1 MKETTRNFRGGIG
14 SAPAAG
20 LRLLL
25 PLIFVGLLIA
35 SIGGAG
41 HTQPFPDSTAPLFRD
56 AAEEVGMK
64 FRHFNGATGDY
75 FMAEIM
81 GAGVAV
87 FDYDNDGDLDVYLV
101 QGTTLAEGKKLL
113 LPPPA
118 DWKPGNRLFRNM
130 LIETGKLE
138 FVDVSEQAG
147 VGFVGYGMGAAVGD
161 YDNDGYQDLYVTNFG
176 RNVLYHNNGD
186 RTLTD
191 VTEAAGVDDVRWST
205 GASWVDY
212 DGDGLLDLYVANYV
226 DFTVKGSK
234 QCFAPTGELDYCTP
248 RIYRPSPDRLFRN
261 LGNGK
266 FADVTLQ
273 SGIGSA
279 VGFGLGV
286 VSDDFNGDG
295 LPDIYVANDST
306 PNFLWINQG
315 NGTFKESGLV
325 SGTAY
330 NAAGIPQAGMGV
342 ATARFHSPDAEDL
355 LVTNLTHEGCNLFL
369 NDGKGNF
376 YDAAS
381 EYGLLQATFPYTGF
395 GTQWF
400 DYDNDGLLDL
410 FIANG
415 AVTRLEALRGDPF
428 PFHQTNQLFHNEGQG
443 KRLRDVT
450 SFAGPVFALSEV
462 SRGAAFGDL
471 DNDGDVDIVVANNNG
486 PVRLLLNGTNRKS
499 RNKWIEFRLE
509 ESGKNLFAVG
519 AEITLKENGH
529 RTQYRLSHSD
539 GSYLS
544 SSDVRVHFGL
554 GGVAGIEGVVV
565 RWPDGTGEEFTE
577 VKVGKI
583 NILVRGTGRQAEV
596 SNQDILPGH
605 SH

>member
-1 MKETTRNFRGGIG
+1 MKTTRNPRGGSG

-20 LRLLL
+20 WRFLL
-25 PLIFVGLLIA
+25 PLTFVALLIVGF
-35 SIGGAG
+35 GGAG
-41 HTQPFPDSTAPLFRD
+41 HTQPSPDSTAALFRD
-56 AAEEVGMK
+56 VAEDVGLK
-64 FRHFNGATGDY
+64 FHHFTGATGDY
-75 FMAEIM
+75 FMPEIM
-81 GAGVAV
+81 GAGAAV

-113 LPPPA
+113 FPPRA

-130 LIETGKLE
+130 LTETGKLE
-138 FVDVSEQAG
+138 FVDVTEQAR
-147 VGFVGYGMGAAVGD
+147 VGFVGYGMGAAVAD
-161 YDNDGYQDLYVTNFG
+161 YDNDGNQDLYVTNFG

-186 RTLTD
+186 GTFTD

-205 GASWVDY
+205 GASWLDF
-212 DGDGLLDLYVANYV
+212 DGDGFLDLYVANYV

-234 QCFAPTGELDYCTP
+234 QCFASTGELDYCTP
-248 RIYRPSPDRLFRN
+248 RIYRPTPDRLFRN
-261 LGNGK
+261 LGDGK

-273 SGIGSA
+273 AGIGSA

-286 VSDDFNGDG
+286 VSDDFNADG

-342 ATARFHSPDAEDL
+342 ATARFHNTAAVDL

-381 EYGLLQATFPYTGF
+381 EYGLLQATFPNTGF

-415 AVTRLEALRGDPF
+415 AVTRLEGLRGDLY
-428 PFHQTNQLFHNEGQG
+428 PFHQNNQLFHNDGQG
-443 KRLRDVT
+443 KRLREVT
-450 SFAGPVFALSEV
+450 SVAGPVFALSEV

-471 DNDGDVDIVVANNNG
+471 DNDGDVDIVVTNNNG
-486 PVRLLLNGTNRKS
+486 PVRLLRNETNRKS
-499 RNKWIEFRLE
+499 KNQWIEFSLE
-509 ESGKNLFAVG
+509 ESGKNRFALG
-519 AEITLKENGH
+519 AEITLREKGG
-529 RTQYRLSHSD
+529 RTQYRRVHSD
-539 GSYLS
+539 GSYLA
-544 SSDVRVHFGL
+544 SSDKRVHFGL
-554 GGVAGIEGVVV
+554 GEVAVVESVLV
-565 RWPDGTGEEFTE
+565 RWPDGTSEEFNA
-577 VKVGKI
+577 VKVCKI
-583 NILVRGTGRQAEV
+583 NSLVKGTGKQVEMSRH
-596 SNQDILPGH
+596 DTLPGN